1 MTFRTYWTSC
11 CRFCRWQNCDSMP
24 RASPLNAEFYT
35 EDILA
40 ILAQLSLAEEFI
52 RTILPGDMDYRLFKS
67 EADQMIKIWEGF
79 GKALKKNKPIKYTP
93 SLSPEA
99 KKYLKRYSKFVAL
112 NLVELRNKA
121 QTNTIVPVKTE
132 FEKIELERY
141 KLRTEGFILNFENTE
156 DNSTKAFIKLVKD
169 TQQLIFR

>member
-1 MTFRTYWTSC
+1 
-11 CRFCRWQNCDSMP
+11 MP
-24 RASPLNAEFYT
+24 RSSPLNAEFYT

-52 RTILPGDMDYRLFKS
+52 RTILPGDMDYRLFNS
-67 EADQMIKIWEGF
+67 EANQIIKIWEGF
-79 GKALKKNKPIKYTP
+79 GKALKKNKPLKYNP

-141 KLRTEGFILNFENTE
+141 KLRTEGFILNFEHTE
-156 DNSTKAFIKLVKD
+156 DKSVKAFVKLVKD

>member
-1 MTFRTYWTSC
+1 
-11 CRFCRWQNCDSMP
+11 MP

-35 EDILA
+35 EDNLA

-52 RTILPGDMDYRLFKS
+52 RTILPGDMDYRLFNS
-67 EADQMIKIWEGF
+67 EANQIIKIWEGF
-79 GKALKKNKPIKYTP
+79 RKAYKKNKPIKYTP

-99 KKYLKRYSKFVAL
+99 KRYLKRYSKSVAL

>member
-1 MTFRTYWTSC
+1 
-11 CRFCRWQNCDSMP
+11 MP

-35 EDILA
+35 EDDLA

-52 RTILPGDMDYRLFKS
+52 RTILPGDMDYKLFKS
-67 EADQMIKIWEGF
+67 EADQMIKVWEGF
-79 GKALKKNKPIKYTP
+79 RKAYKKNKPIKYTP

-141 KLRTEGFILNFENTE
+141 KLRTEGFILNFEHTE
-156 DNSTKAFIKLVKD
+156 DKSVKAFVKLVKD

>member
-1 MTFRTYWTSC
+1 
-11 CRFCRWQNCDSMP
+11 MP

-52 RTILPGDMDYRLFKS
+52 RTILPGDMDYRLFNS
-67 EADQMIKIWEGF
+67 EANQIIKVWEGF
-79 GKALKKNKPIKYTP
+79 RKAYKKNKPLKYTP

-99 KKYLKRYSKFVAL
+99 KRYLKRYSKSVAL
-112 NLVELRNKA
+112 NLMELRNKA

>member
-1 MTFRTYWTSC
+1 MFSA
-11 CRFCRWQNCDSMP
+11 P
-24 RASPLNAEFYT
+24 PLNAEFYK
-35 EDILA
+35 EDDLA
-40 ILAQLSLAEEFI
+40 ILTQLSLAEEFI
-52 RTILPGDMDYRLFKS
+52 RTILPGDMDYRLFNS
-67 EADQMIKIWEGF
+67 EANQIIKIWKGF
-79 GKALKKNKPIKYTP
+79 GKALKKNKPLKYNP

-141 KLRTEGFILNFENTE
+141 KLRTEGFILNFEHTE
-156 DNSTKAFIKLVKD
+156 DNSTKAFVKLVED
-169 TQQLIFR
+169 TKNMILDNM

>member
-1 MTFRTYWTSC
+1 
-11 CRFCRWQNCDSMP
+11 MP

-35 EDILA
+35 EDDLA

-52 RTILPGDMDYRLFKS
+52 RTILPEDMDYKLFKS
-67 EADQMIKIWEGF
+67 EANQMIKIWEGF
-79 GKALKKNKPIKYTP
+79 RKAYKKNKPIKYTP

-99 KKYLKRYSKFVAL
+99 KRYLKRYSKSVAFSL
-112 NLVELRNKA
+112 MDLRKKA
-121 QTNTIVPVKTE
+121 QIN
-132 FEKIELERY
+132 IELERY
-141 KLRTEGFILNFENTE
+141 KLRTEGFILNFEHTE

>member
-1 MTFRTYWTSC
+1 M
-11 CRFCRWQNCDSMP
+11 
-24 RASPLNAEFYT
+24 
-35 EDILA
+35 A

-52 RTILPGDMDYRLFKS
+52 RTILPGDMDYKLFKS
-67 EADQMIKIWEGF
+67 EADQIIKVWEGF
-79 GKALKKNKPIKYTP
+79 GKALKKNKPLKYNP

-141 KLRTEGFILNFENTE
+141 KLRTEGFILNFEHTE
-156 DNSTKAFIKLVKD
+156 DKSVKAFVKLVKD

>member
-1 MTFRTYWTSC
+1 
-11 CRFCRWQNCDSMP
+11 MP

-35 EDILA
+35 EDDLA
-40 ILAQLSLAEEFI
+40 ILTQLSLAEEFI
-52 RTILPGDMDYRLFKS
+52 RTILPENMDYKLFKA
-67 EADQMIKIWEGF
+67 ETDQIIKVWEGF
-79 GKALKKNKPIKYTP
+79 GKAYKKNKPLKYNP

-121 QTNTIVPVKTE
+121 QTNTILPVKTE
-132 FEKIELERY
+132 YEKIELERY
-141 KLRTEGFILNFENTE
+141 KLRTEDFILNFENTE

>member
-1 MTFRTYWTSC
+1 M
-11 CRFCRWQNCDSMP
+11 
-24 RASPLNAEFYT
+24 
-35 EDILA
+35 A

-52 RTILPGDMDYRLFKS
+52 RTILPGDMDYKLFNS
-67 EADQMIKIWEGF
+67 EANQIIKVWEGF
-79 GKALKKNKPIKYTP
+79 RKAYKKNKPIKYTP

-141 KLRTEGFILNFENTE
+141 KLRTEGFILNFEHTE
-156 DNSTKAFIKLVKD
+156 DKSVKAFVKLVKD

>member
-1 MTFRTYWTSC
+1 
-11 CRFCRWQNCDSMP
+11 MP

-35 EDILA
+35 EDDLA

-52 RTILPGDMDYRLFKS
+52 RTILPGDMDYKLFKS

-79 GKALKKNKPIKYTP
+79 GKALKKNKPLKYNP

-99 KKYLKRYSKFVAL
+99 KRYLKRYSKFVAL